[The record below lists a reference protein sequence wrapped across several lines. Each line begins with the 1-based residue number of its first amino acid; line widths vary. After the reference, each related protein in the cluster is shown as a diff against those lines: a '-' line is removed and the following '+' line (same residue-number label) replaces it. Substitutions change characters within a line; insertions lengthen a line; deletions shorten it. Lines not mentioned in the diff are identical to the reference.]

1 MSRDN
6 KTKDLSRR
14 KFAVAL
20 TAAPALLAQQPAQQT
35 PAPAGAPNPNTSQ
48 PRRGPAPEVPP
59 FEAPIQFTR
68 QDVPPKVQPFA
79 MTQVKL
85 LPSIY
90 TEVAEWNRGYM
101 QRLPADRLLYNFREN
116 AGLPVGSAQPFG
128 CWEQKANG
136 LRGSELRGNF
146 TGHFLSASA
155 Q

>member
-1 MSRDN
+1 MSEHK
-6 KTKDLSRR
+6 KTKNLSRR
-14 KFAVAL
+14 NFAVAL
-20 TAAPALLAQQPAQQT
+20 ATAPALLAQQATQPPPAS
-35 PAPAGAPNPNTSQ
+35 APNPNTSQ
-48 PRRGPAPEVPP
+48 QRRGPAPEVPP

-68 QDVPPKVQPFA
+68 KDVPAKVQPFP

-116 AGLPVGSAQPFG
+116 AGLPVGSTQPFG
-128 CWEQKANG
+128 GWEAKADG
-136 LRGSELRGNF
+136 QRGTELRGHF

-155 Q
+155 L